1 MSFLFG
7 HLYDTPCKF
16 THDQKMFRKKGGAVA
31 VVPESAPGTPETHV
45 KRTTSTNDLVR
56 GDGPI
61 CKPGR
66 AHPTTSESS
75 SHGRDGLHNAAAP
88 QTDSARLVAT
98 SQDDSR
104 PDEISAVA
112 VVNEAFNEATR
123 KRRRSDD
130 HATRSRTPP
139 IVLPDGV
146 TGDVSTRPSSGSRA
160 TAEEMHT
167 GPSVLSTDEY
177 SEAWKQQAFEAAL
190 GTSSTDWNDITLVSV
205 SGHQER
211 EQEL

>member
-16 THDQKMFRKKGGAVA
+16 THDQEMFRKTGDAEA
-31 VVPESAPGTPETHV
+31 VVPESGSGTPETHV
-45 KRTTSTNDLVR
+45 RRFASMNESTR
-56 GDGPI
+56 GNCTI
-61 CKPGR
+61 SNAER
-66 AHPTTSESS
+66 AHASTTHSFSR
-75 SHGRDGLHNAAAP
+75 GQDGSYNAATSH
-88 QTDSARLVAT
+88 TDSAQLVALPENDKRGT
-98 SQDDSR
+98 VT
-104 PDEISAVA
+104 SAVT
-112 VVNEAFNEATR
+112 VVNETTR

-130 HATRSRTPP
+130 HATKSRTPL
-139 IVLPDGV
+139 INSADGEAGNI
-146 TGDVSTRPSSGSRA
+146 TARPSSSTRVMPEA
-160 TAEEMHT
+160 THV
-167 GPSVLSTDEY
+167 GPSALTTNEY